1 MKNIIEYIKD
11 KSYYLLG
18 GIVVVIILLI
28 IINACSNSSGSYD
41 KIEQK
46 MVSAAK
52 NYYANHEKKLPKEES
67 GTVKVTINTLIEA
80 ELLKEVKDPNNK
92 DQDCSGY
99 VEVTKVGKE
108 YSYTPFLVC
117 KGNYEPKYLTDIVKE
132 SKQDEYGNGVYE
144 MGGEYVYRGDDVKN
158 YVSFNNQLWRI
169 VKIDS
174 EGDIKLVSAKYSE
187 DSYTWDSAYN
197 SDKQDS
203 VGITTDY
210 LHTDI
215 RKTLN
220 SYYDDNFDKDAK
232 AKIVSKNLCIG
243 KYDIG
248 ENISEEDYIDDLSE
262 EFSVEKECSIIKENE
277 PVGLL
282 VPSDYKNASLD
293 SKCIKLN
300 SSECTNRNYMRSDN
314 GDAEY
319 GINTW
324 LLNSSSKN
332 TYQVLYLDYELGL
345 LNASDSMTINY
356 VIYINN
362 KNIVLDGKGTYK
374 DPYIIK

>member
-28 IINACSNSSGSYD
+28 IINACSNGSGNKYE

-46 MVSAAK
+46 MVSAAQ
-52 NYYANHEKKLPKEES
+52 NYYASHKKNLPKEES

-169 VKIDS
+169 VKVDS
-174 EGDIKLVSAKYSE
+174 EGDIKLVLSKYTE
-187 DSYTWDSAYN
+187 DTYPWDDSYN
-197 SDKQDS
+197 SDKGDS
-203 VGITTDY
+203 SGITTDY
-210 LHTDI
+210 LHTNI
-215 RKTLN
+215 RKVLSNYYN
-220 SYYDDNFDKDAK
+220 SNLSRDSK

-243 KYDIG
+243 KYLITD
-248 ENISEEDYIDDLSE
+248 
-262 EFSVEKECSIIKENE
+262 EFSSEKECSVIKENE
-277 PVGLL
+277 KIGLL
-282 VPSDYKNASLD
+282 TVNDYHLASLD
-293 SKCIKLN
+293 SNCVILKNK
-300 SSECTNRNYMRSDN
+300 ECANRNYLSDTS
-314 GDAEY
+314 Y
-319 GINTW
+319 FNTW
-324 LLNSSSKN
+324 SLSTASEN
-332 TYQVLYLDYELGL
+332 TYKVYSISKTISEMY
-345 LNASDSMTINY
+345 ASTSKRINPDRKS
-356 VIYINN
+356 V
-362 KNIVLDGKGTYK
+362 V
-374 DPYIIK
+374 

>member
-46 MVSAAK
+46 MVNAAK
-52 NYYANHEKKLPKEES
+52 NYYASHEKNLPKEEN

-169 VKIDS
+169 VKVDS
-174 EGDIKLVSAKYSE
+174 EGDIKLVLAKYL
-187 DSYTWDSAYN
+187 DFPGTWSTIYNPSSGYN
-197 SDKQDS
+197 SGQTS
-203 VGITTDY
+203 DY
-210 LHTDI
+210 LNTDI
-215 RKTLN
+215 RKTLTN
-220 SYYDDNFDKDAK
+220 YYEDNFDNDNK
-232 AKIVSKNLCIG
+232 AKMIAKNLCIG
-243 KYDIG
+243 SYNEGDTF
-248 ENISEEDYIDDLSE
+248 DAQ
-262 EFSVEKECSIIKENE
+262 KECAKVKENE
-277 PVGLL
+277 KVGLL
-282 VPSDYKNASLD
+282 VLSDYKNASLD
-293 SKCIKLN
+293 SGCLSLGDPECSNYNYLSGSEIITWSLN
-300 SSECTNRNYMRSDN
+300 SFSGNDYEEFIIHGN
-314 GDAEY
+314 
-319 GINTW
+319 I
-324 LLNSSSKN
+324 SKN
-332 TYQVLYLDYELGL
+332 PANISY
-345 LNASDSMTINY
+345 SINP
-356 VIYINN
+356 VIYLTS
-362 KNIVLDGKGTYK
+362 KSIVNDGNGEEES
-374 DPYIIK
+374 PYIIK

>member
-1 MKNIIEYIKD
+1 MKKIIEYIKD

-18 GIVVVIILLI
+18 GIVIIIILLI

-46 MVSAAK
+46 MVNAAK
-52 NYYANHEKKLPKEES
+52 SYYASHEKNLPKEES

-80 ELLKEVKDPNNK
+80 ELLKEVRDPNNK

-169 VKIDS
+169 VKVDS
-174 EGDIKLVSAKYSE
+174 EGDIKLVLAKFTD
-187 DSYTWDSAYN
+187 DSYVWDDSYN
-197 SDKQDS
+197 SERKES

-210 LHTDI
+210 LHSSI

-220 SYYDDNFDKDAK
+220 KYYNSNFDKDMK
-232 AKIVSKNLCIG
+232 AKIVSKKLCVG
-243 KYDIG
+243 KYDI
-248 ENISEEDYIDDLSE
+248 DDE
-262 EFSVEKECSIIKENE
+262 TTDTFSVEKECSTVKENE
-277 PVGLL
+277 KIGLL
-282 VPSDYKNASLD
+282 VPTDYKNASLD
-293 SKCIKLN
+293 EKCN
-300 SSECTNRNYMRSDN
+300 SVESLECSNRNYLSND
-314 GDAEY
+314 DEF
-319 GINTW
+319 NTW
-324 LLNSSSKN
+324 FLSSTTKN
-332 TYQVLYLDYELGL
+332 TYKVLYLSGTIGEIY
-345 LNASDSMTINY
+345 ASNSIRINP
-356 VIYINN
+356 VVYINN
-362 KNIVLDGKGTYK
+362 RNIILYGKGTYK
-374 DPYIIK
+374 NPYIIK

>member
-28 IINACSNSSGSYD
+28 IINACSNGSGGYD

-46 MVSAAK
+46 MVNAAK
-52 NYYANHEKKLPKEES
+52 SYYASHEKNLPKEEN

-117 KGNYEPKYLTDIVKE
+117 KGNYEPKYLTDIIKE

-174 EGDIKLVSAKYSE
+174 EGDIKLVSAYHSE
-187 DSYTWDSAYN
+187 DYYSWDDSYN
-197 SDKQDS
+197 SEKKSD
-203 VGITTDY
+203 VGNTTDY
-210 LHTDI
+210 LHTNI
-215 RKTLN
+215 RKSLN
-220 SYYDDNFDKDAK
+220 SYYKSNFSKDEK
-232 AKIVSKNLCIG
+232 AKMVSKNLCIG
-243 KYDIG
+243 KYNVG
-248 ENISEEDYIDDLSE
+248 ESLIDEDLSDDLTV
-262 EFSVEKECSIIKENE
+262 EFSTEKECSAIKENE
-277 PVGLL
+277 KVGLL
-282 VPSDYKNASLD
+282 VASDYKNASLD
-293 SKCIKLN
+293 SGCTKLDSN
-300 SSECTNRNYMRSDN
+300 ECTNRNYLYLNEDDEKS
-314 GDAEY
+314 E
-319 GINTW
+319 INTW
-324 LLNSSSKN
+324 LLNSSSRN
-332 TYQVLYLDYELGL
+332 TYQVLYLDQTLDI
-345 LNASDSMTINY
+345 LNASSSKYVNY
-356 VIYINN
+356 VIYLNDKVITLN
-362 KNIVLDGKGTYK
+362 GKGTYK
-374 DPYIIK
+374 NPYIVK

>member
-1 MKNIIEYIKD
+1 MKNIVEYIKE

-28 IINACSNSSGSYD
+28 IINACSNSSGNKYE

-46 MVSAAK
+46 MVSAAQ
-52 NYYANHEKKLPKEES
+52 NYYANHKKNLPKEENN
-67 GTVKVTINTLIEA
+67 TVKVTISTLIEA

-108 YSYTPFLVC
+108 YSYIPFLVC
-117 KGNYEPKYLTDIVKE
+117 KGNYEPKYLTDIIKE

-144 MGGEYVYRGDDVKN
+144 MNGEYIYRGDDVKN

-174 EGDIKLVSAKYSE
+174 EGDIKLVLANYTE
-187 DSYTWDSAYN
+187 DEYTWDDSYN
-197 SDKQDS
+197 SERKES

-220 SYYDDNFDKDAK
+220 DYYKTNFDKDAK
-232 AKIVSKNLCIG
+232 AKIVSKNICIG
-243 KYDIG
+243 KYDID
-248 ENISEEDYIDDLSE
+248 DYTSDS
-262 EFSVEKECSIIKENE
+262 FSTEKECSIVKENE
-277 PVGLL
+277 KIGLL
-282 VPSDYKNASLD
+282 VATDYKNACLNE
-293 SKCIKLN
+293 KCVN
-300 SSECTNRNYMRSDN
+300 VESSECKNRNYLSND
-314 GDAEY
+314 EEF
-319 GINTW
+319 NTW
-324 LLNSSSKN
+324 LLSTTSKN
-332 TYQVLYLDYELGL
+332 TYKVLFLSGKIDRST
-345 LNASDSMTINY
+345 ASNDKRINP
-356 VIYINN
+356 VIYLTN
-362 KNIVLDGKGTYK
+362 KSIILTGMGTSK
-374 DPYIIK
+374 KPYVVK

>member
-46 MVSAAK
+46 MVNAAK
-52 NYYANHEKKLPKEES
+52 SYYASHEKNLPKEES

-169 VKIDS
+169 VKVDS
-174 EGDIKLVSAKYSE
+174 EGDIKLVLAKYT
-187 DSYTWDSAYN
+187 DDQYTWDDSYN
-197 SDKQDS
+197 SEKNDS
-203 VGITTDY
+203 SGITTDY
-210 LHTDI
+210 LHTNI
-215 RKTLN
+215 RKVLN
-220 SYYDDNFDKDAK
+220 NYYNSNLSKDSK
-232 AKIVSKNLCIG
+232 AKVVSKNLCIG
-243 KYDIG
+243 KYLITD
-248 ENISEEDYIDDLSE
+248 
-262 EFSVEKECSIIKENE
+262 EFSSEKECSVIKENE
-277 PVGLL
+277 KIGLL
-282 VPSDYKNASLD
+282 TANDYHLASLD
-293 SKCIKLN
+293 SNCVILKSK
-300 SSECTNRNYMRSDN
+300 ECANRNYLSDTS
-314 GDAEY
+314 Y
-319 GINTW
+319 FNTW
-324 LLNSSSKN
+324 SLSTASEN
-332 TYQVLYLDYELGL
+332 TYKAYSISKTISEIYASTAKRINPTIYLSQKVVVLNGNGKESSPY
-345 LNASDSMTINY
+345 M
-356 VIYINN
+356 V
-362 KNIVLDGKGTYK
+362 KN
-374 DPYIIK
+374 

>member
-28 IINACSNSSGSYD
+28 IINACSNGSGNKYE

-46 MVSAAK
+46 MISAAK
-52 NYYANHEKKLPKEES
+52 SYYASHKKNLPKEES

-169 VKIDS
+169 VKVDS
-174 EGDIKLVSAKYSE
+174 EGDIKLVLAKYTE
-187 DSYTWDSAYN
+187 DSYAWDDSYN
-197 SDKQDS
+197 SDKNDS
-203 VGITTDY
+203 SGITTDY
-210 LHTDI
+210 LHTNI
-215 RKTLN
+215 RKVLN
-220 SYYDDNFDKDAK
+220 NYYNSNLSRDSK

-243 KYDIG
+243 KYLITD
-248 ENISEEDYIDDLSE
+248 
-262 EFSVEKECSIIKENE
+262 EFSSEKECSVIKENE
-277 PVGLL
+277 KIGLL
-282 VPSDYKNASLD
+282 TVNDYHLASLD
-293 SKCIKLN
+293 SNCAILKNK
-300 SSECTNRNYMRSDN
+300 ECANINYLSDTS
-314 GDAEY
+314 Y
-319 GINTW
+319 FNTW
-324 LLNSSSKN
+324 SLSTASEN
-332 TYQVLYLDYELGL
+332 TYKVYSISKTISEIYASTAKRINPTIYLSQK
-345 LNASDSMTINY
+345 A
-356 VIYINN
+356 
-362 KNIVLDGKGTYK
+362 IVLNGNGKEAS
-374 DPYIIK
+374 PYIIKN

>member
-46 MVSAAK
+46 MVNAAK
-52 NYYANHEKKLPKEES
+52 SYYASHEKNLPKEEN

-174 EGDIKLVSAKYSE
+174 EGDIKLVLAKYTD
-187 DSYTWDSAYN
+187 DSYVWDNAYN
-197 SDKQDS
+197 SERKES

-210 LHTDI
+210 LHTKI
-215 RKTLN
+215 RKSLN
-220 SYYDDNFDKDAK
+220 SYYDNNFDKDAK
-232 AKIVSKNLCIG
+232 AKTISKNVCIG
-243 KYDIG
+243 KYDID
-248 ENISEEDYIDDLSE
+248 DYTSDT
-262 EFSVEKECSIIKENE
+262 FSVEKECSMVKENE
-277 PVGLL
+277 KIGLL
-282 VPSDYKNASLD
+282 VPSDYKNASLNE
-293 SKCIKLN
+293 KCIKVE
-300 SSECTNRNYMRSDN
+300 SSECENRNYLSNND
-314 GDAEY
+314 EF
-319 GINTW
+319 NTW
-324 LLNSSSKN
+324 LLSSTTKN
-332 TYQVLYLDYELGL
+332 TYMVLFLSGTIDENL
-345 LNASDSMTINY
+345 ASNEMRINP
-356 VIYINN
+356 VIYLND
-362 KNIVLDGKGTYK
+362 KNIVLSGNGTS
-374 DPYIIK
+374 DVPYTVK

>member
-46 MVSAAK
+46 MVNAAK
-52 NYYANHEKKLPKEES
+52 SYYASHEKNLPKEES

-158 YVSFNNQLWRI
+158 YVSFNNQLWR
-169 VKIDS
+169 
-174 EGDIKLVSAKYSE
+174 
-187 DSYTWDSAYN
+187 
-197 SDKQDS
+197 
-203 VGITTDY
+203 
-210 LHTDI
+210 
-215 RKTLN
+215 
-220 SYYDDNFDKDAK
+220 
-232 AKIVSKNLCIG
+232 
-243 KYDIG
+243 
-248 ENISEEDYIDDLSE
+248 
-262 EFSVEKECSIIKENE
+262 
-277 PVGLL
+277 
-282 VPSDYKNASLD
+282 
-293 SKCIKLN
+293 
-300 SSECTNRNYMRSDN
+300 
-314 GDAEY
+314 
-319 GINTW
+319 
-324 LLNSSSKN
+324 
-332 TYQVLYLDYELGL
+332 
-345 LNASDSMTINY
+345 
-356 VIYINN
+356 
-362 KNIVLDGKGTYK
+362 
-374 DPYIIK
+374 

>member
-46 MVSAAK
+46 MVNAAK
-52 NYYANHEKKLPKEES
+52 SYYASHEKNLPKEES
-67 GTVKVTINTLIEA
+67 GTVKVTISTLIES

-117 KGNYEPKYLTDIVKE
+117 KGNYEPKYLTDIVKQ

-144 MGGEYVYRGDDVKN
+144 RGGGYVYRGDDVKS

-169 VKIDS
+169 VKVDS
-174 EGDIKLVSAKYSE
+174 EGDIKLVLANYTEDTYSWD
-187 DSYTWDSAYN
+187 DSYNAN
-197 SDKQDS
+197 SNIGG
-203 VGITTDY
+203 GITTDY
-210 LHTDI
+210 LHTSI

-220 SYYDDNFDKDAK
+220 DYYNKNFDKDIK
-232 AKIVSKNLCIG
+232 AKIVAKNICIG
-243 KYDIG
+243 RFTEKD
-248 ENISEEDYIDDLSE
+248 
-262 EFSVEKECSIIKENE
+262 EFSQEKNCLYTKENE
-277 PVGLL
+277 KISLL
-282 VPSDYKNASLD
+282 SVIDYKNSCLD
-293 SKCIKLN
+293 DKCQTLEN
-300 SSECTNRNYMRSDN
+300 MECSNRNYL
-314 GDAEY
+314 AEDS
-319 GINTW
+319 ISTW
-324 LLNSSSKN
+324 LVNVSSLN
-332 TYQVLYLDYELGL
+332 DYEAFELR
-345 LNASDSMTINY
+345 NNINISAASNYNNINP
-356 VIYINN
+356 VIYVTKKVISQT
-362 KNIVLDGKGTYK
+362 GKGSK
-374 DPYIIK
+374 GNPYIVK

>member
-28 IINACSNSSGSYD
+28 IINACSNGSGSYD

-52 NYYANHEKKLPKEES
+52 SYYASHEKNLPKEENN
-67 GTVKVTINTLIEA
+67 TVKVTISTLIEA

-117 KGNYEPKYLTDIVKE
+117 KGNYEPKYLTDIVKS

-174 EGDIKLVSAKYSE
+174 EGDIKLVLAKYLDFTS
-187 DSYTWDSAYN
+187 SWSTVYNPSSGYN
-197 SDKQDS
+197 SGQ
-203 VGITTDY
+203 TNDY
-210 LHTDI
+210 LNTDI
-215 RKTLN
+215 RKTLTN
-220 SYYDDNFDKDAK
+220 YYEDNFDNDNK
-232 AKIVSKNLCIG
+232 AKIVAKNLCIG
-243 KYDIG
+243 SYDEG
-248 ENISEEDYIDDLSE
+248 DVFDAQ
-262 EFSVEKECSIIKENE
+262 KECAKIKESE
-277 PVGLL
+277 KVGLL
-282 VPSDYKNASLD
+282 VLSDYKNASLD
-293 SKCIKLN
+293 SGCISLGDPECSNYNYLSSSEITTWSLN
-300 SSECTNRNYMRSDN
+300 SISDN
-314 GDAEY
+314 
-319 GINTW
+319 
-324 LLNSSSKN
+324 
-332 TYQVLYLDYELGL
+332 DYEEFIIYG
-345 LNASDSMTINY
+345 NINKNPASISYSINP
-356 VIYINN
+356 VIYLTS
-362 KNIVLDGKGTYK
+362 KSIVNDGNGEEES
-374 DPYIIK
+374 PYIIK

>member
-28 IINACSNSSGSYD
+28 IINACSNGSGNKYE

-46 MVSAAK
+46 MVVAAK
-52 NYYANHEKKLPKEES
+52 NYYANHKKNLPKEEN
-67 GTVKVTINTLIEA
+67 GTVKVTISTLIEA

-108 YSYTPFLVC
+108 YSYIPFLVC

-144 MGGEYVYRGDDVKN
+144 MNGEYIYRGDDVKN

-174 EGDIKLVSAKYSE
+174 EGDIKLVLANYINE
-187 DSYTWDSAYN
+187 SYTWDDAYN
-197 SDKQDS
+197 SEKKAS

-220 SYYDDNFDKDAK
+220 DYYKTNFDKDAK
-232 AKIVSKNLCIG
+232 AKIVSKNICVG
-243 KYDIG
+243 KYDID
-248 ENISEEDYIDDLSE
+248 DYTSDS
-262 EFSVEKECSIIKENE
+262 FSTEKECSIVKENE
-277 PVGLL
+277 KIGLL
-282 VPSDYKNASLD
+282 VATDYKNACLNE
-293 SKCIKLN
+293 KCVN
-300 SSECTNRNYMRSDN
+300 VESSECKNRNYLSND
-314 GDAEY
+314 EEF
-319 GINTW
+319 NTW
-324 LLNSSSKN
+324 LLSSTSKN
-332 TYQVLYLDYELGL
+332 TYKVLFLSGKIGERY
-345 LNASDSMTINY
+345 ASGSNRINP
-356 VIYINN
+356 VIYLTN
-362 KNIVLDGKGTYK
+362 KSIILTGRGASEK
-374 DPYIIK
+374 PYIVK

>member
-28 IINACSNSSGSYD
+28 IINACSNGSGSYD

-46 MVSAAK
+46 MVNAAK
-52 NYYANHEKKLPKEES
+52 SYYASHEKNLPKEES

-80 ELLKEVKDPNNK
+80 ELLKEVKDPKNK

-169 VKIDS
+169 VKVDS
-174 EGDIKLVSAKYSE
+174 EGDIKLVLAEATETAYVWD
-187 DSYTWDSAYN
+187 DSYN
-197 SDKQDS
+197 SKEDENYGNTD
-203 VGITTDY
+203 DY
-210 LHTDI
+210 LHTSI

-220 SYYDDNFDKDAK
+220 EYYKSNFDKDSK

-243 KYDIG
+243 KY
-248 ENISEEDYIDDLSE
+248 SLTDDFGDD
-262 EFSVEKECSIIKENE
+262 FSSEKECSIIKENE
-277 PVGLL
+277 KIGLL
-282 VPSDYKNASLD
+282 TANDYHLASLG
-293 SKCIKLN
+293 SGCTNLK
-300 SSECTNRNYMRSDN
+300 SMECVNRNYLSDQN
-314 GDAEY
+314 Y
-319 GINTW
+319 INSW
-324 LLNSSSKN
+324 LLNSVSEN
-332 TYQVLYLDYELGL
+332 TPKVLYLYTSIGKSF
-345 LNASDSMTINY
+345 ASSEKKINP
-356 VIYINN
+356 VIYIST
-362 KNIVLDGKGTYK
+362 KTVVVTGKGNKTK
-374 DPYIIK
+374 PYIVK